1 MAAKTNKKRK
11 PTVKSSKSSD
21 RKKHSLVMPNS
32 DSSVQEQMKDVL
44 QNSERSF
51 RTLTEHAPDIISR
64 YDRKLRYLYVSP
76 AIESISP
83 LPVHEFIGKTD
94 KELGMPE
101 KSRKRWNRALRRVFK
116 TGQPETAELDF
127 ETAKGKRFFEL
138 RAVPEVGPSGST
150 ESVMGIARDITERE
164 RAEEVLQRTQK
175 LSAAL
180 NRINDVMHSS
190 LDADEIMQ
198 QVIHEGAR
206 ALGSETAALSMRRED
221 HWVVRYVHGMPDNLV
236 GSVMHDEEERH
247 AVLALETGQP
257 VAVADAFNDDRFNRE
272 YLRRHNIRSVLAVP
286 LIAGGRPLGIIF
298 FNYHSTAHPFA
309 EEEVGFAR
317 QLSAAASIAL
327 ENARLYEEQKQAEE
341 ALRQARDTLEIRV
354 QERTAELVQ
363 ANKQLR
369 EENAERLR
377 AEHALRLESARLDAL
392 LRLSQMSEVPLDE
405 ITVFTLEQAI
415 ALTQSKIGFVGFLN
429 EDEAVYTLHAVSK
442 DVVKECAVVGDP
454 MHWPISEAGIWADA
468 IRERKTLFVNDYG
481 KPNPRKHG
489 IPAGH
494 VLMERF
500 MVVPVLEGKR
510 IVALAGVG
518 NKASDYDK
526 SDERQVALLLS
537 GMWGSVQKNRAR
549 EELQK
554 AHDELEEKVELR
566 TAELSASNEELRQL
580 SQFPQENPRPVLRI
594 GTGGAL
600 LYANT
605 PARQWLATLGW
616 QAEGPLPAPVLA
628 VVTEALSQNHAIE
641 TEITDP
647 ARRTFLISA
656 VQPAGEEYAN
666 LYGLDITNRK
676 QAQETLRSSME
687 RYRGLYE
694 AVSGGVIV
702 QDRNGTII
710 ESNPMARDILGL
722 THEQIEGLS
731 VQDPPWQA
739 ISEDGSPLPG
749 DNHPS
754 MRVMRTGISV
764 EGQVI
769 GVFNPIIEQYRWL
782 LINTEPILDPKTSQ
796 VRGTVSTFLD
806 ITDRKMREE
815 ELHRLNRTLRAL
827 SNSSQAMMRAT
838 DESAYMQE
846 VCKIIV
852 EDCGHKMVWIGLA
865 EEDEAKSVRPAAYA
879 GFEQGY
885 LETLRIT
892 WADSERGRG
901 PTGTAIRTGRVS
913 MCRNMLTDPNFAPWR
928 EQAINRGYASSIVLP
943 LLAEGKAFGAI
954 NIYSQDPD
962 PFSEDEVTLL
972 SELADDLAY
981 GIQTLRLRAA
991 QSKAEEALRASEA
1004 RLSRAQEIAHLG
1016 SWELDVANNNL
1027 SWSDEVYRIFG
1038 LQSKEF
1044 GATYEAF
1051 LECVHPDDRAAVDAA
1066 YSTSLQE
1073 GRDTYDVEHRVIRKD
1088 TGEIRIVHER
1098 CEHHRDTAGR
1108 IIRSIGMVQDITERK
1123 RADEALKESY
1133 EELDRFNRMMVGREV
1148 RMIELK
1154 KQVNELCA
1162 QAGQPLRYQLDFEK
1176 AQQ

>member
-1 MAAKTNKKRK
+1 M
-11 PTVKSSKSSD
+11 
-21 RKKHSLVMPNS
+21 
-32 DSSVQEQMKDVL
+32 
-44 QNSERSF
+44 
-51 RTLTEHAPDIISR
+51 
-64 YDRKLRYLYVSP
+64 
-76 AIESISP
+76 
-83 LPVHEFIGKTD
+83 
-94 KELGMPE
+94 
-101 KSRKRWNRALRRVFK
+101 
-116 TGQPETAELDF
+116 
-127 ETAKGKRFFEL
+127 
-138 RAVPEVGPSGST
+138 
-150 ESVMGIARDITERE
+150 
-164 RAEEVLQRTQK
+164 
-175 LSAAL
+175 
-180 NRINDVMHSS
+180 
-190 LDADEIMQ
+190 
-198 QVIHEGAR
+198 
-206 ALGSETAALSMRRED
+206 
-221 HWVVRYVHGMPDNLV
+221 
-236 GSVMHDEEERH
+236 
-247 AVLALETGQP
+247 
-257 VAVADAFNDDRFNRE
+257 
-272 YLRRHNIRSVLAVP
+272 
-286 LIAGGRPLGIIF
+286 
-298 FNYHSTAHPFA
+298 
-309 EEEVGFAR
+309 
-317 QLSAAASIAL
+317 
-327 ENARLYEEQKQAEE
+327 
-341 ALRQARDTLEIRV
+341 
-354 QERTAELVQ
+354 
-363 ANKQLR
+363 
-369 EENAERLR
+369 
-377 AEHALRLESARLDAL
+377 
-392 LRLSQMSEVPLDE
+392 
-405 ITVFTLEQAI
+405 
-415 ALTQSKIGFVGFLN
+415 
-429 EDEAVYTLHAVSK
+429 
-442 DVVKECAVVGDP
+442 
-454 MHWPISEAGIWADA
+454 
-468 IRERKTLFVNDYG
+468 
-481 KPNPRKHG
+481 
-489 IPAGH
+489 
-494 VLMERF
+494 
-500 MVVPVLEGKR
+500 
-510 IVALAGVG
+510 
-518 NKASDYDK
+518 
-526 SDERQVALLLS
+526 
-537 GMWGSVQKNRAR
+537 
-549 EELQK
+549 
-554 AHDELEEKVELR
+554 
-566 TAELSASNEELRQL
+566 
-580 SQFPQENPRPVLRI
+580 
-594 GTGGAL
+594 
-600 LYANT
+600 
-605 PARQWLATLGW
+605 
-616 QAEGPLPAPVLA
+616 
-628 VVTEALSQNHAIE
+628 TEALSQNHAIE

-991 QSKAEEALRASEA
+991 QAEAEEALRASEA

-1176 AQQ
+1176 EQQ